1 MMKSFLGCCLLV
13 ILWISPAISACSVQQ
28 LADELNNDP
37 ANVGYAPY
45 IASGSD
51 KSIVTLINQV
61 QEGQAYFISKGDS
74 TLDSVRGTWG
84 DVIQLI
90 EAIADETSE
99 QAVKNKEAKWKWLV
113 ETLLLSVDQLDY
125 SAPET
130 QSFFT
135 QAIADELQYYSAPGV
150 PATLTQEVVDVRVG
164 RQGSRAEVVCGTGT
178 VVKKKDVSL
187 ALRGTE

>member
-1 MMKSFLGCCLLV
+1 MVALVVSLLITV
-13 ILWISPAISACSVQQ
+13 FSISVSYGACDTAT
-28 LADELNNDP
+28 LATELNTDP

-45 IASGSD
+45 IAVGND
-51 KSIVTLINQV
+51 KGLVSLLNQV

-90 EAIADETSE
+90 EAIANEASSQGD
-99 QAVKNKEAKWKWLV
+99 KDKEAKWKWLV

-130 QSFFT
+130 QNFFT

>member
-1 MMKSFLGCCLLV
+1 MKRLLLGWCLLLC
-13 ILWISPAISACSVQQ
+13 ITTQANSNCSTQQ

-37 ANVGYAPY
+37 SNQGYAPY
-45 IASGSD
+45 IQSGQD

-61 QEGQAYFISKGDS
+61 QEGASFIVSKGES

-90 EAIADETSE
+90 EAIADDTSQ
-99 QAVKNKEAKWKWLV
+99 QADKNKEAKWKWLV
-113 ETLLLSVDQLDY
+113 QTLLLSVDQLDY

-130 QSFFT
+130 QSFFA
-135 QAIADELQYYSAPGV
+135 QAIADELQYYSGPGV
-150 PATLTQEVVDVRVG
+150 PATLTQEVVDARVG

-178 VVKKKDVSL
+178 VIKKKDVSK